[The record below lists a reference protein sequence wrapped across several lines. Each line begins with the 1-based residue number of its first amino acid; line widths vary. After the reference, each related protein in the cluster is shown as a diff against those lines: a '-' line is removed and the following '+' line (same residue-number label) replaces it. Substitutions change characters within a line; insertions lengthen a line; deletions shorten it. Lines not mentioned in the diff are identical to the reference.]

1 MSKLVPFKAQTGEII
16 KVADVKVDKLNK
28 YLEILPK
35 LTSIDKV
42 VLFGSVL
49 EERCCTE
56 SDIDLLL
63 FYNNRLQYRYDMSIT
78 LLDEFPDSC
87 YDDTIR
93 VPSEADLTGICGVI
107 KEALLKGVVL
117 YDRQVTRS
125 TLLS

>member
-1 MSKLVPFKAQTGEII
+1 MCKLVPFKTQTGETIM
-16 KVADVKVDKLNK
+16 VADIKVDKLYR
-28 YLEILPK
+28 YLEMFPK

-42 VLFGSVL
+42 VLFGSAL
-49 EERCCTE
+49 EERCSPE

-63 FYNNRLQYRYDMSIT
+63 FYNDRLQYRYDMSIT

-93 VPSEADLTGICGVI
+93 IPSEADLAGICGVI

>member
-28 YLEILPK
+28 YLEIFPK

-49 EERCCTE
+49 EERCRTE

>member
-1 MSKLVPFKAQTGEII
+1 MCKLVPSKAQTGEII

-28 YLEILPK
+28 YLEIFPK

-49 EERCCTE
+49 EERCRAE

-78 LLDEFPDSC
+78 LLEEFPDSC